1 MAGIK
6 AVEIQYK
13 TTGDAL
19 VAVISGEVDYTFT
32 AAVGAVSNRAKARA
46 MAVTTA
52 ARVAMLPDVPTMAEA
67 ALPGYEMPAWRS
79 ILGPAGMR
87 REIVESLNSAITRAL
102 ASPDVRDLM
111 QKAGSEPL
119 TGSPDEVRRRFVE
132 WVQIFGK
139 IAKDGGL
146 KPM

>member
-1 MAGIK
+1 
-6 AVEIQYK
+6 
-13 TTGDAL
+13 
-19 VAVISGEVDYTFT
+19 
-32 AAVGAVSNRAKARA
+32 AKLRPL
-46 MAVTTA
+46 AVTTIT
-52 ARVAMLPDVPTMAEA
+52 RSTMLPDVPTMAEA

-79 ILGPAGMR
+79 ILGPAGIR
-87 REIVESLNSAITRAL
+87 REIVESLNSAITRGL

-119 TGSPDEVRRRFVE
+119 TGSPDEVRKRFAE
-132 WVQIFGK
+132 WVEIFGK